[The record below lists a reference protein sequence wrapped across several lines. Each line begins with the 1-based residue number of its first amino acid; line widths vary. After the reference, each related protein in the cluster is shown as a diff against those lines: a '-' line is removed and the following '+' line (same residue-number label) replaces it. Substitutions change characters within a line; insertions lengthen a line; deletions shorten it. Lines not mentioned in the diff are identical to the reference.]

1 MSSTKNIALSTF
13 WQILSQALMALMS
26 AVSVKCVA
34 LGLERELAGAY
45 NSAYGYLQLF
55 AILADFGLYAVSV
68 REVSIAK
75 DKSRVLGSLLVL
87 RTIATI
93 LSLGAAVGIVWLVPA
108 WEGSPLRI
116 GISIA
121 ALVPFFTLLAGVL
134 RSIFQVE
141 YKMHFVFIA
150 EIAQRILTTGAMLLI
165 IWSGVRLSQDPKTYE
180 AFLWIGSLGAA
191 VLFMLSLFFALRIST
206 VRPCFDPTLLKKLF
220 LKAAPYGLA
229 YLCIALYRQFDLTM
243 IALLRPDF
251 ANLNALYGFAS
262 RITEMT
268 YIVPTFLLNS
278 TLPILSARHE
288 NRQPVDSLL
297 GKTLLAVLILGSV
310 AATFSFFWSRPI
322 MLLLTTTDYVT
333 PLSSPGADTALR
345 LLSAPQFLNGI
356 VLFSFYVL
364 LTRHAWKTLVL
375 HMGIAAALSI
385 SLNLWLIPAY
395 GFVGAI
401 STLTV
406 VHLFLAVTLFSAAQR
421 ALRTSF
427 PWKTGLL
434 WGGFFL
440 CIAVGAAVSAPY
452 ITTTVSTLIGLTTAC
467 IMLVVLAYLFRFH
480 RLLRWNADAPQ
491 PDAGME
497 IAV

>member
-1 MSSTKNIALSTF
+1 MSTRQIATSTL
-13 WQILSQALMALMS
+13 WQILSQAMMAAMS

-75 DKSRVLGSLLVL
+75 DKSRILGSLLIL
-87 RTIATI
+87 RTMATV
-93 LSLGAAVGIVWLVPA
+93 LSLGAAVGIVWLVPV
-108 WEGSPLRI
+108 WTNSPLRI

-134 RSIFQVE
+134 RSIFQVQ
-141 YKMHFVFIA
+141 YKMYFVFIA
-150 EIAQRILTTGAMLLI
+150 EITQRVLTTGAMILI
-165 IWSGVRLSQDPKTYE
+165 IYTGVHLSEDPATYQ

-191 VLFMLSLFFALRIST
+191 VLFLLSLSFALRIST
-206 VRPCFDPTLLKKLF
+206 IRPCFDVQLLKQLF

-251 ANLNALYGFAS
+251 ADQNALYGFAS

-278 TLPILSARHE
+278 TLPILSERHE
-288 NRQPVDSLL
+288 HKQPVDSLL
-297 GKTLLAVLILGSV
+297 GKTLLAVLILGSI

-322 MLLLTTTDYVT
+322 MLLLTTANYVT

-364 LTRHAWKTLVL
+364 LTRHAWKTLVSY
-375 HMGIAAALSI
+375 MGIAAAMSV
-385 SLNLWLIPAY
+385 SLNLWMVPHF

-401 STLTV
+401 STLTI
-406 VHLFLAVTLFSAAQR
+406 VHCFLAITLFRSANR
-421 ALRTSF
+421 ALKTSF

-440 CIAVGAAVSAPY
+440 CMALGAAFSAPFV
-452 ITTTVSTLIGLTTAC
+452 TTTASTLIGLMIAC
-467 IMLVVLAYLFRFH
+467 VMIAGLAYLFRFH
-480 RLLRWNADAPQ
+480 RLLRWSADTAST
-491 PDAGME
+491 DALQEMP
-497 IAV
+497 A